1 VTQHSLFARTLGSRQ
16 WGHDTLFALGA
27 LCPEATLVAV
37 VTISLFSPLSVV
49 STQET
54 KLGIWN
60 GRILE
65 LEQYF
70 CNGKL
75 IELKLRFWSKFES
88 WEILELGELK
98 FIS

>member
-1 VTQHSLFARTLGSRQ
+1 MVLCVTCSCAQGYRSSN
-16 WGHDTLFALGA
+16 
-27 LCPEATLVAV
+27 
-37 VTISLFSPLSVV
+37 
-49 STQET
+49 TQT

-88 WEILELGELK
+88 WESLELGELK
-98 FIS
+98 LISRKKHKVKKS